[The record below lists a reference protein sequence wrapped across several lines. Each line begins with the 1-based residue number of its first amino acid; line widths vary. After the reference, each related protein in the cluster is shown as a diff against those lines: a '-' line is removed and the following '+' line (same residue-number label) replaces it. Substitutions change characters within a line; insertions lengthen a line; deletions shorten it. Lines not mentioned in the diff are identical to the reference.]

1 MVLEDDCGGD
11 LLRVL
16 VTGGAGFIG
25 SNLVEDLLASGMD
38 VVVLDN
44 FTTGSREN
52 LEGLSGNLRIIE
64 GSCLELQ
71 NLDPSPQA
79 IYHLGIPSSSP
90 MYKRNPLLVGEAI
103 SGMIAVLELAKKT
116 GARVVYASTSSL
128 YSGQTPPHREEMEV
142 FVTDYYTEARFA
154 MERMAE
160 LYGKLFGVRAVGMR
174 FFSVYGPHEAAK
186 KEYANIVT
194 QFLWEMMAGRVPVIY
209 GDGSQTRD
217 FVYVR
222 DVVSALRLAM
232 ASNCT
237 GALNVGTGRSYS
249 FNAVVEIL
257 AERMG
262 LDLKAEHVDNPIKNY
277 VRDTLAD
284 TTKAE
289 EVLGFR
295 ARYTLEEGIREII
308 DYYGGG
314 SR

>member
-1 MVLEDDCGGD
+1 MVT
-11 LLRVL
+11 L

-25 SNLVEDLLASGMD
+25 SNLVEALLASRQE
-38 VVVLDN
+38 VVVLDDLS
-44 FTTGSREN
+44 TGSREN
-52 LEGLSGNLRIIE
+52 LEGLSGRIDLVQ
-64 GSCLELQ
+64 GRSSEL
-71 NLDPSPQA
+71 LDLKIRPEA

-90 MYKRNPLLVGEAI
+90 MYKRDPMLVGEAMN
-103 SGMIAVLELAKKT
+103 GMIAVLELAKKT

-186 KEYANIVT
+186 KKYANIVT
-194 QFLWEMMAGRVPVIY
+194 QFLWEMMAGRAPVIY
-209 GDGSQTRD
+209 GDGTQTRD

-222 DVVSALRLAM
+222 DVVSALQLAM
-232 ASNCT
+232 ASDYA

-249 FNAVVEIL
+249 FNAVAEIL

-295 ARYTLEEGIREII
+295 ARYSLDEGIGELLRC
-308 DYYGGG
+308 YGFRG
-314 SR
+314 